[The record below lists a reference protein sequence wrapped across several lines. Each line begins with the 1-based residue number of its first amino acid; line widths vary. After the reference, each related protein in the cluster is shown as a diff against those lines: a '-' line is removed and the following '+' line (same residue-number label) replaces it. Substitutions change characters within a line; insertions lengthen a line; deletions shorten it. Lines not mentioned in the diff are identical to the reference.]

1 MALSPDCPVG
11 QWNLARQSLLRGPAV
26 ETVKAR
32 DGPVPR
38 TRRDALLRIFAP
50 ARAMIGK
57 DILPVRLPDNL
68 AARFR
73 KKTDPDEN
81 IVAICTEGMAGANTV
96 EREVAKETIEMKI
109 VERPV
114 AQDHWD
120 VSVETGLRSLLLN
133 GDVRN
138 RRDSIHS
145 LFNLPPDPHPGA
157 CID

>member
-81 IVAICTEGMAGANTV
+81 IV